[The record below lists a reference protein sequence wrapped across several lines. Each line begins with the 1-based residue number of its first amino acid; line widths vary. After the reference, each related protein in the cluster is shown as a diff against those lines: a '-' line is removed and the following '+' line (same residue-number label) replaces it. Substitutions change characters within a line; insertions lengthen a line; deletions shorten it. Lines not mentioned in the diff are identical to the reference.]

1 MFEDQND
8 ELKGGIDP
16 LSPDNKLLFAT
27 SPLTANSIPGLD
39 ELYLMLLKQPG
50 KYRKIFKR
58 LTVFIHKIIDNYI
71 RAGVEF
77 MIVVEGGG
85 TSISPKT
92 FHDLL
97 LPCMQDIF
105 KPKKIP
111 QVVYIFGSSKQIVE
125 FLLACDPDGIILDKD
140 CNLEQV
146 GTILPATM
154 PLFSECGGYLGN

>member
-1 MFEDQND
+1 
-8 ELKGGIDP
+8 
-16 LSPDNKLLFAT
+16 
-27 SPLTANSIPGLD
+27 
-39 ELYLMLLKQPG
+39 
-50 KYRKIFKR
+50 
-58 LTVFIHKIIDNYI
+58 
-71 RAGVEF
+71 

-85 TSISPKT
+85 ASLSPKT

-111 QVVYIFGSSKQIVE
+111 QVVYIFGSSKQIIE
-125 FLLACDPDGIILDKD
+125 FLLACDPDGIILEKD

-154 PLFSECGGYLGN
+154 PLFSECGGYRCGYCMSVCPAGEDVIGSYIEDKKGYVSTVVKPLKDKEDPVYVISGTDGESSVPKQFP